1 MTDLLKY
8 ALLAII
14 LGFTFIKYYFI
25 LVQLAMAINQI
36 TAIVAL
42 LEELLLTMNVLA
54 ILDILL
60 KGNKNV
66 PLIYVIILG

>member
-25 LVQLAMAINQI
+25 LVQLVMAINQI
-36 TAIVAL
+36 TALLAL

-66 PLIYVIILG
+66 PLILG